1 MAKNQKEFKF
11 SKPAIYQIK
20 VQGEINQSWSGRFGG
35 MQITVEKSEDRKPV
49 SILIGRINDQ
59 SALSGI
65 LTTLYDMH
73 LTVLLV
79 RIISEAE

>member
-1 MAKNQKEFKF
+1 MSENQKEFRF

-20 VQGEINQSWSGRFGG
+20 VQGEISQSWSSRFGG
-35 MQITVEKSEDRKPV
+35 MQITVEQNKGRKPV
-49 SILIGRINDQ
+49 SLLIGRINDQ

-73 LTVLLV
+73 MTVLLV
-79 RIISEAE
+79 KIIEEIE